1 MKIFLAAG
9 FTVTNVPGKERELSY
24 KFKTWRRLFSF
35 FWMDAIIKSEILDIV
50 KEHENN
56 QIRLVRGFRDG
67 KTRPRQSGNH

>member
-1 MKIFLAAG
+1 MKIYLAAG

-35 FWMDAIIKSEILDIV
+35 FWMDAIVKSEILNIV

-56 QIRLVRGFRDG
+56 QIKLVRGFRDG
-67 KTRPRQSGNH
+67 KTGTRQ

>member
-1 MKIFLAAG
+1 MKIFLAGG

-24 KFKTWRRLFSF
+24 KFTPWRRLFSF

-56 QIRLVRGFRDG
+56 QIKLVRGFRDG
-67 KTRPRQSGNH
+67 KTGTRQ